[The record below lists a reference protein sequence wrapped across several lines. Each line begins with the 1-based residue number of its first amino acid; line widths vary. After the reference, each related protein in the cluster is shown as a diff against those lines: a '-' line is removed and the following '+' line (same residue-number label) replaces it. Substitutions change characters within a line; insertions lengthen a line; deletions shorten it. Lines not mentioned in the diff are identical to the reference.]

1 MTEKFS
7 TIFTGENCWKFFSH
21 FLVLKNFILTY
32 QLLFFC
38 RQKWKV
44 ISRDHE
50 LWGVKFDLKTGFQ
63 TLLSF
68 FLVGLFSRPRYQKYS
83 PWTGEFI
90 LGHRGT
96 HKRVRDI
103 QKWPNNRQKI
113 ENFTKYMLWVYNC
126 MLAQKVMLYCK
137 KAWNDNL
144 WQMLSEKNNHFD
156 LHPTHI

>member
-1 MTEKFS
+1 MPRL
-7 TIFTGENCWKFFSH
+7 FFQSFCTKKWPDFFFQSFCTKKWPNFFFNLFNTQKWRKHFRKNFGH
-21 FLVLKNFILTY
+21 FLRLKNFTLTY
-32 QLLFFC
+32 QLLFFWHK
-38 RQKWKV
+38 KWKV

-96 HKRVRDI
+96 HKCVTAI
-103 QKWPNNRQKI
+103 
-113 ENFTKYMLWVYNC
+113 
-126 MLAQKVMLYCK
+126 
-137 KAWNDNL
+137 
-144 WQMLSEKNNHFD
+144 
-156 LHPTHI
+156 